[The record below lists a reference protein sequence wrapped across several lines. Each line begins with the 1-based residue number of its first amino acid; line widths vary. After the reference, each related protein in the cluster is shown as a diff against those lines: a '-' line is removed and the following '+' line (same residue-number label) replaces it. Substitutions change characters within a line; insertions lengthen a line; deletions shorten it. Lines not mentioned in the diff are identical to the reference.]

1 MTGPTDLDPCS
12 SPSISTAAARLD
24 SRYRL
29 PRPVCYI
36 SLPTP
41 TPHAPP
47 RGPGSNH
54 CPPPCRR
61 AYLCLQPSREVMRSH
76 GEGAGFYVCV
86 PSVPSPRP
94 KQHHGVM
101 ELMWTFPR
109 RSHQLPTSQKRNV
122 PSAGLELPGPTCRAG
137 VSVVKSGGDPPSCPG
152 PSFPSITVSPSSLL
166 CVPRLSSRQRWP
178 LAHTQAHLLQYS
190 VLGTG
195 QRPEAESKEA
205 GSQVHSCWPGQLSL
219 E

>member
-166 CVPRLSSRQRWP
+166 CVPVSAADRGGRLHIHRPICFSTPCWE
-178 LAHTQAHLLQYS
+178 LARGLKQNPRKQDRSAQLE
-190 VLGTG
+190 V
-195 QRPEAESKEA
+195 EK
-205 GSQVHSCWPGQLSL
+205 PGRAW
-219 E
+219 